1 MTTTVARAIDET
13 MEKASKALVE
23 TEYFEAEQL
32 ALKALRKALAARDW
46 ERLARIALPLQEA
59 RRQRRHEATDC
70 GAVHVI
76 KTLPTAKQAL
86 AMGCYLLRPPL
97 IAAEAKTLRLI
108 ADRQRVATMILTREP
123 TTKLGKWPIVAV
135 GPDVSIRI
143 QVDPPEGAGT
153 AERAEAEPSV
163 RWLLAAQEALGDA
176 AINKLRPQDPAAHR
190 VEDLIDFLD
199 AIPDHEKL
207 HQKLADEC
215 RRAMSEPAPTKPRRR
230 PIVVE
235 DWSF

>member
-1 MTTTVARAIDET
+1 MTTTVARVIDET

-23 TEYFEAEQL
+23 TEYFAAEQH

-46 ERLARIALPLQEA
+46 ERLSRIALPLQEA
-59 RRQRRHEATDC
+59 RRQRRHEATDS
-70 GAVHVI
+70 GAVFVM
-76 KTLPTAKQAL
+76 KTVPSSKEAL
-86 AMGCYLLRPPL
+86 AVGCYLLRPPL
-97 IAAEAKTLRLI
+97 IAAEAKMVRLI
-108 ADRQRVATMILTREP
+108 ADRQKVPTMILTREP
-123 TTKLGKWPIVAV
+123 TTKLGKWPVVAV

-143 QVDPPEGAGT
+143 QVDPPGGGGDG
-153 AERAEAEPSV
+153 AEAVPSV
-163 RWLLAAQEALGDA
+163 RWMLAAQEALGDA
-176 AINKLRPQDPAAHR
+176 AIAKLRAQDPAAHR
-190 VEDLIDFLD
+190 VEDLIDFLE

-215 RRAMSEPAPTKPRRR
+215 RRAMAEPAPTKPRRR